1 LCERRSEVL
10 SRPGPCFHP
19 GRNRFR
25 RATATFIEKECFPIN
40 SSLSTSR
47 TTGTRRGDASRQKHQ
62 ASCRCISSTRSFPML
77 SPASTSLPTGLPE
90 TRGTDKIRSV
100 CACPTPEG
108 RPESS
113 DVPRPG
119 ILVAAA
125 PGELEPSAGA
135 GMSRKECG
143 APLEARCVSLHPILS
158 ATHCH
163 TCQSPPKPR
172 RYSKRDANVTWMQA
186 P

>member
-1 LCERRSEVL
+1 MIKLISGQRYHVCGLPARLKAAVFYICGRICARSHFY
-10 SRPGPCFHP
+10 RKG
-19 GRNRFR
+19 
-25 RATATFIEKECFPIN
+25 
-40 SSLSTSR
+40 
-47 TTGTRRGDASRQKHQ
+47 ASRQKHQ

-108 RPESS
+108 RPEYS

-119 ILVAAA
+119 ILVAGA